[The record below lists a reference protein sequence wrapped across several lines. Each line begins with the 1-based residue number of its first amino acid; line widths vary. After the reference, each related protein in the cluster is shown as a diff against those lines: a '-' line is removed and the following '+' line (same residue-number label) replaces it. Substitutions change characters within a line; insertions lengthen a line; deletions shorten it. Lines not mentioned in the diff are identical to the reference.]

1 MNRIRGVQLS
11 RRELLALTGATL
23 LATLFRRAPLSALA
37 QPTLTTRVA
46 LHTYDAQTTTPSTA
60 VLAALE
66 AATDLRWLAPGESVF
81 LKVASNSNRPPPAVT
96 SPQVLEPIIRRL
108 REAGA
113 GTIYVGDMSGAFF
126 VRHLA
131 DQTIG
136 STRENMRQ
144 NGLLQAAED
153 AGAIVHC
160 FEEVPF
166 DRAYIPATPPG
177 AHHWGSDLRVAEIL
191 DRVDH
196 VINLPRLG
204 SHVLA
209 GYTLGLKNAIG
220 WVSDH
225 SRMVLHRD
233 GDLFQ
238 ARIAEVNAIPQL
250 RDKLR
255 LTLTLVDW
263 ALTTYG
269 PDTGYRLPLARP
281 VIVASDDIISHD
293 QIALLTLLWARG
305 QTPAA
310 DRAQDPYPAQTNGFN
325 WAFVRTVW
333 GGEAV
338 AEYRDLP
345 TADDLSDTETEMH
358 INDAFTILHG
368 RRPDRIDVQ
377 ISGAAADPGLIER
390 LTSRPEIGVTLVSGV
405 SA

>member
-1 MNRIRGVQLS
+1 MNHRRGVQLS

-23 LATLFRRAPLSALA
+23 LASLFRRDPLGTLA
-37 QPTLTTRVA
+37 QPTLTTRAA
-46 LHTYDAQTTTPSTA
+46 LHTYDPQTTTPDAA
-60 VLAALE
+60 VLAAVE
-66 AATDLRWLAPGESVF
+66 TATDLRWLSPGESVF

-96 SPQVLEPIIRRL
+96 SPQVLAPIIRRL
-108 REAGA
+108 RQAGA

-166 DRAYIPATPPG
+166 DRAYIPAAPPV

-196 VINLPRLG
+196 IINLPRLG

-238 ARIAEVNAIPQL
+238 TRIAEVNAIPQL
-250 RDKLR
+250 REKLR

-281 VIVASDDIISHD
+281 VIVASDDIVSHD

-333 GGEAV
+333 GGGAV
-338 AEYRDLP
+338 ADYRDLP
-345 TADDLSDTETEMH
+345 TADDLSDATAALH

-368 RRPDRIDVQ
+368 RRPDRIEVQ
-377 ISGAAADPGLIER
+377 LSGADTDPGLIER
-390 LTSRPEIGVTLVSGV
+390 LTSRPETGISLVNRV